1 MPALQPITIDSNTTI
16 KQAMELVNTNFT
28 TVEEQLDELE
38 GVDFDAV
45 GFRNPLVIFLASDG
59 NDSNNGH
66 SYAEAVATVNK
77 AVELANAIIDS
88 SPTGTRVLISVSP
101 GNYVLTTNPIRIR
114 HHISIMGDS
123 LRSVVF
129 RPAPGRERE
138 GFFKVDDGFYC
149 WGLTFRGH
157 QADSEKVGWVFQF
170 DSEADN
176 TARGATG
183 LGAYITASPY
193 CQNCSSITAEDDD
206 GFAPSRSTGDTGG
219 GFLIDRE
226 ACAPNTPIASFV
238 VDSFTQVNLD
248 GIGCKVINDA
258 YAQLVSFF
266 GTFSRYHVLT
276 ETGGQVNFTGGT
288 TDFGT
293 FGLVANGYSKTPLY
307 RAKAQRN
314 HYGIRRSELAF
325 TVTAT
330 TTLTRVAHGLVDGA
344 PVTVKTAT
352 QLNLPAALEPSTTY
366 YVVQKTTDTIK
377 LAATVGGTPLTVNNA
392 TTAITVVNQ
401 GELAVYCDRF
411 TANRIGSASRPGNGV
426 LMFPQLVFPRTGSLA
441 SNAATPG
448 TVNTVEQSG
457 EVYTAVA
464 ILGTSP
470 AIVGK
475 HDYVLNSGTVTVTRT
490 GIFIDP
496 EGNTITTVPV
506 AGLNTYTF
514 AVTRCDYDH
523 LTGIT
528 KFSAQNYIPS
538 ALDKFYFTGCK
549 FICPL
554 SAYIVTSSEPI
565 NQFGAVVE
573 ETNPQKVGYK
583 VNVYN
588 ATNGGLIYPILDDAD
603 LDFRRFSYI
612 SAPAHVFEYV
622 GAGTNY
628 NALPENG
635 GVPRQSNAYQEING
649 GRVFISWT
657 NEKGDFG
664 VSNRFLVDGTTGEV
678 TFSANFF
685 SLSGLN
691 QIGPFSRNG
700 GFSTAGVVLKEV
712 SDNRNM
718 VSSLG
723 IPDANTVPTQAA
735 VAEYLSETLASSLP
749 NGAIVNDTAFYFSG
763 QEPYPTTRIDDTPIK
778 AGDVLW
784 DKIKSNWYT
793 FIAGNWELA
802 RFRYVPEITRGAFAT
817 IWNTTKL
824 STGST
829 TNTQIRLPLISQ
841 GVYDFVVDWG
851 DGTTNTIQ
859 AWNAA
864 AATHT
869 YAVAGT
875 YTVNITGIIHGF
887 CFNNGGDKLKLM
899 AIAQCGILRV
909 ATPTYSGA
917 SSFSGCANLIFL
929 NNDFLDTTNL
939 TSLAFF
945 FNGCTSITT
954 IPGLLYWDT
963 SNVTSM
969 FEMFRDCTNFN
980 QPLNSWDTVSV
991 TNMAYMFAN
1000 CYSFN
1005 QPLNNWN
1012 VSNVTNMTF
1021 MFTNCYSF
1029 NQPLNNWDVS
1039 KVTNMN
1045 NMFQACPNFNQP
1057 LNSWNVS
1064 NVTTMFYMLYGCSS
1078 FNQPLNNWNVS
1089 NVTNMS
1095 GFLQLAD
1102 SWNNTYYDACLLAWS
1117 ALALKPN
1124 VVAHFGDAKYTQSA
1138 ARAILTSA
1146 PKNWTIT
1153 DGGVA

>member
-28 TVEEQLDELE
+28 TVEEQFDELE
-38 GVDFDAV
+38 GVDFDA
-45 GFRNPLVIFLASDG
+45 FRNPLVIFLASDG

-88 SPTGTRVLISVSP
+88 SPVGTRVLISVSP
-101 GNYVLTTNPIRIR
+101 GNYVFITNPVRVR
-114 HHISIMGDS
+114 HHVSIMGDA

-129 RPAPGRERE
+129 RPAPGKERD
-138 GFFKVDDGFYC
+138 GFFKVDDAFYC
-149 WGLTFRGH
+149 WGLTFKGH

-170 DSEADN
+170 DNEANN

-248 GIGCKVINDA
+248 GIGCKVVNDA

-266 GTFSRYHVLT
+266 GTFCRYHVLT

-293 FGLVANGYSKTPLY
+293 YGLVANGYSKTPLY
-307 RAKAQRN
+307 KAKAQRN
-314 HYGIRRSELAF
+314 HYGVRRSELAF
-325 TVTAT
+325 TVTAP
-330 TTLTRVAHGLVDGA
+330 TTLTFAAHGLLNGA

-352 QLNLPAALEPSTTY
+352 QLNLPAALVVGTTY
-366 YVVQKTTDTIK
+366 YVVQKTADTIK
-377 LAATVGGTPLTVNNA
+377 LAATVGGTPLTVNGA
-392 TTAITVVNQ
+392 TSIITVVNQ
-401 GELAVYCDRF
+401 GELAVYCDNF

-426 LMFPQLVFPRTGSLA
+426 LMFPQLAFPRTGSLA
-441 SNAATPG
+441 ANAATPG

-475 HDYVLNSGTVTVTRT
+475 HDYVLNSGTVTVTRV
-490 GIFIDP
+490 GIFVNSQ
-496 EGNTITTVPV
+496 GQTIPTVPV

-514 AVTRCDYDH
+514 NVTHCDYNH

-528 KFSAQNYIPS
+528 KFRAQNYIPS
-538 ALDKFYFTGCK
+538 ALDSFYFTNCK

-565 NQFGAVVE
+565 NQFGQVVE
-573 ETNPQKVGYK
+573 ETSPQKVGYK

-588 ATNGGLIYPILDDAD
+588 ATNGGLIYPILEDAY

-622 GAGTNY
+622 GSGTNY
-628 NALPENG
+628 SALPENG
-635 GVPRQSNAYQEING
+635 GVPSQSNAYQEVNN

-678 TFSANFF
+678 TISASSFN
-685 SLSGLN
+685 LSGLN

-718 VSSLG
+718 ISSLG
-723 IPDANTVPTQAA
+723 IPDANTVPTQTA
-735 VAEYLSETLASSLP
+735 VVDYLNETLALSLP

-763 QEPYPTTRIDDTPIK
+763 QEPYPTIRIDDTPVK

-784 DKIKSNWYT
+784 DKTKSNWYT
-793 FIAGNWELA
+793 FDGTAWILA
-802 RFRYVPEITRGAFAT
+802 RYKYVPEIARGAFT
-817 IWNTTKL
+817 TVWDTTKL

-829 TNTQIRLPLISQ
+829 ANNQIKLPLISQ
-841 GVYDFVVDWG
+841 GVYDFIVDWG
-851 DGTTNTIQ
+851 DGTTSTIQ

-869 YAVAGT
+869 YATAGI

-887 CFNNGGDKLKLM
+887 CFNNGGDRLKLR
-899 AIAQCGILRV
+899 AIAQWGILRV

-917 SSFSGCANLIFL
+917 SSFSGCSNLIFL

-939 TSLAFF
+939 TSLANFF
-945 FNGCTSITT
+945 RDCSSITT
-954 IPGLLYWDT
+954 IPGLSIWDV
-963 SNVTSM
+963 SNVTDINSM
-969 FEMFRDCTNFN
+969 FQSCTNFN
-980 QPLNSWDTVSV
+980 QPLNNWDVSNV
-991 TNMAYMFAN
+991 TTMTRTFSDCVN
-1000 CYSFN
+1000 FN

-1012 VSNVTNMTF
+1012 VSNVTNMYLLF
-1021 MFTNCYSF
+1021 YSCTN
-1029 NQPLNNWDVS
+1029 
-1039 KVTNMN
+1039 
-1045 NMFQACPNFNQP
+1045 
-1057 LNSWNVS
+1057 
-1064 NVTTMFYMLYGCSS
+1064 

-1089 NVTNMS
+1089 NVTNMAILFS
-1095 GFLQLAD
+1095 RCYNFNQPLNNWNVSNVTDMTSFLVNANNWD
-1102 SWNNTYYDACLLAWS
+1102 NTYYDACLLAWS
-1117 ALALKPN
+1117 ALTLKPN

-1138 ARAILTSA
+1138 AAARAILTSA
-1146 PKNWTIT
+1146 PNNWTIT
-1153 DGGVA
+1153 DGGAA

>member
-77 AVELANAIIDS
+77 AVELANAIIGS
-88 SPTGTRVLISVSP
+88 SPTGTRVLISVAP
-101 GNYVLTTNPIRIR
+101 GNYVLTTNPIRVR
-114 HHISIMGDS
+114 HHISIIGDS

-129 RPAPGRERE
+129 RPAPGKERD
-138 GFFKVDDGFYC
+138 GFFKVDDAFYC
-149 WGLTFRGH
+149 WGLTFKGH
-157 QADSEKVGWVFQF
+157 QADTEKIGWVFQF
-170 DSEADN
+170 DNEANN

-248 GIGCKVINDA
+248 GIGCKVVNDA

-266 GTFSRYHVLT
+266 GTFCRYHVLT

-307 RAKAQRN
+307 TAKAQRA
-314 HYGIRRSELAF
+314 HYGVRRSELAF
-325 TVTAT
+325 TVTAS
-330 TTLTRVAHGLVDGA
+330 TTLTRVAHGLIDGA

-352 QLNLPAALEPSTTY
+352 LLNLPAALVVGTTY
-366 YVVQKTTDTIK
+366 YVVQKTADTIK
-377 LAATVGGTPLTVNNA
+377 LAATVGGTPLTVNGA
-392 TTAITVVNQ
+392 TSTITVVNQ
-401 GELAVYCDRF
+401 GELAVYCDNF

-441 SNAATPG
+441 ANAATPG
-448 TVNTVEQSG
+448 TVNSVEQAG

-475 HDYVLNSGTVTVTRT
+475 HDYVLNSGTVTVTRV
-490 GIFIDP
+490 GIFVNSQ
-496 EGNTITTVPV
+496 GQTIPTVPV

-514 AVTRCDYDH
+514 NVTHCDYNH

-528 KFSAQNYIPS
+528 KFRAQNYIPS
-538 ALDKFYFTGCK
+538 ALDSFYFTNCK

-565 NQFGAVVE
+565 NQFGQVVE
-573 ETNPQKVGYK
+573 ETSPQKVGYK

-588 ATNGGLIYPILDDAD
+588 ATNGGLIYPILEDAD

-622 GAGTNY
+622 GSGTNY
-628 NALPENG
+628 SALPENG
-635 GVPRQSNAYQEING
+635 GVPRQSNAYQEVNN

-664 VSNRFLVDGTTGEV
+664 VSNRFLVNGTTGEV
-678 TFSANFF
+678 TISASSFN
-685 SLSGLN
+685 LSGLN

-700 GFSTAGVVLKEV
+700 GLSTVGVVMKEV

-718 VSSLG
+718 ISSLG

-735 VAEYLSETLASSLP
+735 VVDYLNETLALSLP

-763 QEPYPTTRIDDTPIK
+763 QEPYPVIRIDDTPVK

-793 FIAGNWELA
+793 FDGTAWILA
-802 RFRYVPEITRGAFAT
+802 RFRYVPVITRGAFT
-817 IWNTTKL
+817 TVWNTTKL

-829 TNTQIRLPLISQ
+829 ANNQIKLPLISQ

-851 DGTTNTIQ
+851 DGTTSTIQ

-869 YAVAGT
+869 YATAGT

-887 CFNNGGDKLKLM
+887 CFNYGGDKLKLM
-899 AIAQCGILRV
+899 AIAQWGILRV
-909 ATPTYSGA
+909 ATLAYSGA
-917 SSFSGCANLIFL
+917 ASFFGCANLIFL

-939 TSLAFF
+939 TSLASFF
-945 FNGCTSITT
+945 YECSSITT
-954 IPGLLYWDT
+954 IPGLSLWDV
-963 SNVTSM
+963 SSVTDMSYM
-969 FEMFRDCTNFN
+969 FASCTNFN
-980 QPLNSWDTVSV
+980 QPLNSWDVSSV
-991 TNMAYMFAN
+991 TAMSSMFHSCTN
-1000 CYSFN
+1000 FN
-1005 QPLNNWN
+1005 QPLNSWD
-1012 VSNVTNMTF
+1012 VSKVTAMNAVLYSC
-1021 MFTNCYSF
+1021 TNF

-1039 KVTNMN
+1039 KVTSMTYFLGAAN
-1045 NMFQACPNFNQP
+1045 A
-1057 LNSWNVS
+1057 WS
-1064 NVTTMFYMLYGCSS
+1064 N
-1078 FNQPLNNWNVS
+1078 
-1089 NVTNMS
+1089 
-1095 GFLQLAD
+1095 A
-1102 SWNNTYYDACLLAWS
+1102 YYDACLVAWS
-1117 ALALKPN
+1117 ALTLKPN

>member
-1 MPALQPITIDSNTTI
+1 MSIVNVGTPQSGTGDTLYTAFTKVNAELARLDS
-16 KQAMELVNTNFT
+16 ELSGINY
-28 TVEEQLDELE
+28 D
-38 GVDFDAV
+38 VDSV

-77 AVELANAIIDS
+77 AVELANAIIGL
-88 SPTGTRVLISVSP
+88 SPTGTRVLISVAP
-101 GNYVLTTNPIRIR
+101 GNYVLTTNPIRVR
-114 HHISIMGDS
+114 HHVSIVGDS

-129 RPAPGRERE
+129 RPAPGKERD
-138 GFFKVDDGFYC
+138 GFFKVDDSFYC
-149 WGLTFRGH
+149 YGLTFKGH
-157 QADSEKVGWVFQF
+157 QADTEKVGWVFQF
-170 DSEADN
+170 DSEANN

-193 CQNCSSITAEDDD
+193 FQNCSSITAEDDE
-206 GFAPSRSTGDTGG
+206 GFAPSLSVGDTGG
-219 GFLIDRE
+219 GIYVNGD
-226 ACAPNTPIASFV
+226 ACASNSPIRSVV

-248 GIGCKVINDA
+248 GIGCLVENDG

-266 GTFSRYHVLT
+266 GTFCRYHVLCR
-276 ETGGQVNFTGGT
+276 TGGQVNFTNGT

-293 FGLVANGYSKTPLY
+293 FGLVADGYSKTPLY
-307 RAKAQRN
+307 TAKAQRA
-314 HYGIRRSELAF
+314 HYGVRRSELNF

-330 TTLTRVAHGLVDGA
+330 TTLTFVAHGLLNGA

-352 QLNLPAALEPSTTY
+352 QLNLPAALVVGTTY
-366 YVVQKTTDTIK
+366 YVVQKTADTIK
-377 LAATVGGTPLTVNNA
+377 LAATVGGTPLTVDGA
-392 TTAITVVNQ
+392 TTIITVIKQ
-401 GELAVYCDRF
+401 GELAVYCDNF

-426 LMFPQLVFPRTGSLA
+426 LMFPQLSFPRTGSLA
-441 SNAATPG
+441 ANAATPG

-475 HDYVLNSGTVTVTRT
+475 HDYVLNSGTVTVTRV
-490 GIFIDP
+490 GIFVNSQ
-496 EGNTITTVPV
+496 GQTIPTVPV

-514 AVTRCDYDH
+514 NVTHCDYNH

-528 KFSAQNYIPS
+528 KFRAQNYIPS
-538 ALDKFYFTGCK
+538 ALDSFYFTGCK

-565 NQFGAVVE
+565 NQFGQVVE
-573 ETNPQKVGYK
+573 ETSPQKVGYK

-588 ATNGGLIYPILDDAD
+588 ATNGGLIYPILEDAD

-612 SAPAHVFEYV
+612 NAPAHVFEYV
-622 GAGTNY
+622 GSGTNY
-628 NALPENG
+628 SALPENG
-635 GVPRQSNAYQEING
+635 GVPRQSNAYQEVNG

-718 VSSLG
+718 ISSLG
-723 IPDANTVPTQAA
+723 IPDANTVPTQTA
-735 VAEYLSETLASSLP
+735 VVEYLSETLASSLP

-763 QEPYPTTRIDDTPIK
+763 QEPYPTIRIDDTPIK

-784 DKIKSNWYT
+784 DKTKSNWYT
-793 FIAGNWELA
+793 FIAGTWELA
-802 RFRYVPEITRGAFAT
+802 RFRYVPEITRGAFTT

-829 TNTQIRLPLISQ
+829 TDTQIKLPLISQ

-887 CFNNGGDKLKLM
+887 CFNNGGDRLKLM
-899 AIAQCGILRV
+899 SIAQWGILRV
-909 ATPTYSGA
+909 ATPTYGGA
-917 SSFSGCANLIFL
+917 SSFSGCSNLIFL

-939 TSLAFF
+939 TSLFYFF
-945 FNGCTSITT
+945 ASCVSITT
-954 IPGLLYWDT
+954 IPGLSFWDV
-963 SNVTSM
+963 SNVTNMSYM
-969 FEMFRDCTNFN
+969 FQYCSNFNQSLNSWDVGSVTNMTQTFNECANFNQPLNSWDVSSVTNMTFVFNGCTNFN
-980 QPLNSWDTVSV
+980 QPLNSWDVGNV
-991 TNMAYMFAN
+991 TNMSAMFRLCTN
-1000 CYSFN
+1000 FN

-1012 VSNVTNMTF
+1012 VS
-1021 MFTNCYSF
+1021 
-1029 NQPLNNWDVS
+1029 
-1039 KVTNMN
+1039 KVTNMS
-1045 NMFQACPNFNQP
+1045 NFLAEANA
-1057 LNSWNVS
+1057 WS
-1064 NVTTMFYMLYGCSS
+1064 N
-1078 FNQPLNNWNVS
+1078 
-1089 NVTNMS
+1089 
-1095 GFLQLAD
+1095 A
-1102 SWNNTYYDACLLAWS
+1102 YYDACLVAWS
-1117 ALALKPN
+1117 ALTLKPN
-1124 VVAHFGDAKYTQSA
+1124 VVAHFGDAKYTQST

-1146 PKNWTIT
+1146 PNNWTIT
-1153 DGGVA
+1153 DGGAA